1 MNSNKGVRYRDVGV
15 LPNRD
20 LALATSLLK
29 WVGATEDFRK
39 DSTSGSSV
47 LDVGYF
53 ANVIK
58 LTSDVGLA
66 MTTDGVGTKVL
77 VAQMLQRYDTIGID
91 CVAMNVNDIICVGAE
106 PVSMLDYIAIEN
118 ATPEVLDAIGKGLYE
133 GAKQAGVN
141 IVGGEISQMREI
153 VRGTG
158 KGMGLD
164 LIGMCVGLVRP
175 DEVNVGQDVKPGDVI
190 IGLRSSGIHSNG
202 LTLARNVLLEK
213 GGLEPDAYLPELGRT
228 VGEELLEPTRIY
240 VREIMDL
247 LKERVPVKALVNI
260 TSDGFLNLTRI
271 KPAVSFEIRDLPAE
285 QPIFK
290 LIRETGNV
298 TSAEM
303 YHVFNMGIG
312 FCIVAPNDRALLS
325 DIHDVIQSRNGESF
339 EIGRVFDETR
349 RLVKIPEKGLEGEGD
364 QFVEVESKAAAVV

>member
-1 MNSNKGVRYRDVGV
+1 MNSDRGVGYRDVGV

-29 WVGATEDFRK
+29 WVRATEDFRK
-39 DSTSGSSV
+39 DSTSGSSL

-58 LTSDVGLA
+58 LTSDIGLA

-118 ATPEVLDAIGKGLYE
+118 PTPEVLEGIGKGLHE

-153 VRGTG
+153 ICGTSEG
-158 KGMGLD
+158 LGLD

-175 DEVNVGQDVKPGDVI
+175 DEINVGQDVRPGDVV

-202 LTLARNVLLEK
+202 LTLARNVLLEN
-213 GGLEPDAYLPELGRT
+213 GGLEHDAYLSELGRT

-240 VREIMDL
+240 VPEVMDL

-260 TSDGFLNLTRI
+260 TSDGLLNLTRI
-271 KPAVSFEIRDLPAE
+271 KPAVSFEIRDLPDE

-290 LIRETGNV
+290 LIQETGDV
-298 TSAEM
+298 SSAEM

-325 DIHDVIQSRNGESF
+325 DIHSVIRSQHGESF
-339 EIGRVFDETR
+339 EIGHVLDDPR
-349 RLVKIPEKGLEGEGD
+349 RLVTIPEKGLEGIDD
-364 QFVEVESKAAAVV
+364 QFVDVRSKARAVI